1 MDVDGVWKWC
11 LIEAIVP
18 FSSVSELFNLLV
30 NPVRHKFA
38 LRWHRDDVHEEA
50 TEAEEMDVL
59 NASHYG
65 VRRVLSRIVVT

>member
-1 MDVDGVWKWC
+1 MIG
-11 LIEAIVP
+11 AIARRALFP
-18 FSSVSELFNLLV
+18 ELFNILV

-50 TEAEEMDVL
+50 TEAEERDVL

-65 VRRVLSRIVVT
+65 VRRVLSRVEVG